1 MIIPLLSGEKE
12 PRLLVC
18 SPLHHRLSKKDG
30 IWSHKRIS
38 RCPSFSQRA
47 PSVSG
52 ALAAGGGCGRT
63 AEAKGVPS
71 HSPGI
76 VTGAPKAYRTLAWG
90 LYTEPSGAPTASGKQ
105 RLASSGPAR
114 ATHQEAP
121 SHQSCWGQNRTSTAG
136 VSCTAETGRGR
147 GEEAAFSH
155 QIKSQTWTLCLSRQ
169 VFIFLS

>member
-63 AEAKGVPS
+63 AEAKGVA
-71 HSPGI
+71 G
-76 VTGAPKAYRTLAWG
+76 
-90 LYTEPSGAPTASGKQ
+90 
-105 RLASSGPAR
+105 GP
-114 ATHQEAP
+114 
-121 SHQSCWGQNRTSTAG
+121 AG
-136 VSCTAETGRGR
+136 VSQCPADSSFNTGLRRPGFRKQPQVASRKVPGRPSSPSPAPGARGATGRQGPRCSCSWWRVKACHRSSPGTARTRPGR
-147 GEEAAFSH
+147 
-155 QIKSQTWTLCLSRQ
+155 TLPWG
-169 VFIFLS
+169 